1 MLQGESLRKKP
12 QNVRKKV
19 LLMGKSGAGKTSMK
33 SIIFANFI
41 ARDTRKLGPTNEIE
55 HSYVRFL
62 GNLVL
67 HLWDCGGEQA
77 FVESYF
83 IPGQK
88 DTIFRDL
95 EVLIYVFDVESRELD
110 QDLLYYQKCIE
121 AVTAENELQHTSS
134 AKFFCLIH
142 KMDLISEQ
150 NRKFKF
156 DSLRKQAL
164 DKTPSGI
171 DVSFYQTSIWDETLY
186 EAWSKI
192 VHQLI
197 PNVAAVESALHNFAS
212 LMDAEEVLLF
222 EKATFLVISKWE
234 RGSQNDEHR
243 FEKISNIIKQFKL
256 SCTKL
261 ADNFS
266 SIEVRNSSFSA
277 FIEQFTTNTYIMV
290 VMSDTRITSAAVL
303 MNIRNVR
310 GLFEKIES
318 SDRSIGRR

>member
-1 MLQGESLRKKP
+1 
-12 QNVRKKV
+12 
-19 LLMGKSGAGKTSMK
+19 MGKSGAGKTSMK

-55 HSYVRFL
+55 HAFVRFL

-77 FVESYF
+77 YRESYF

-95 EVLIYVFDVESRELD
+95 EVLIYVFDVESREQDL
-110 QDLLYYQKCIE
+110 DLLYYQKCME
-121 AVTAENELQHTSS
+121 AVKDEKDSQQNSS
-134 AKFFCLIH
+134 AKVFCLIH
-142 KMDLISEQ
+142 KMDLIAEQ

-156 DSLRKQAL
+156 ESLKRQAL
-164 DKTPSGI
+164 SKTPEGI
-171 DVSFYQTSIWDETLY
+171 DVSFFQTSIWDETLY
-186 EAWSKI
+186 EAWSSL

-197 PNVAAVESALHNFAS
+197 PNIEAVESALHMFAE
-212 LMDAEEVLLF
+212 LIEAEEVILF

-234 RGSQNDEHR
+234 RGGQKDEHR
-243 FEKISNIIKQFKL
+243 FEKISNIIKHFKL

-266 SIEVRNSSFSA
+266 SIEVRNSTFAA
-277 FIEQFTTNTYIMV
+277 FIEQFTSNTYIMV
-290 VMSDTRITSAAVL
+290 VMSDTNITSTAVL
-303 MNIRNVR
+303 MNIRNAKGV
-310 GLFEKIES
+310 FEKIES
-318 SDRSIGRR
+318 NAGSK